1 MPLQK
6 TFIGHPAGLAVL
18 FGTEFWERFCYYSNN
33 ALLTYYMVD
42 YLFVGPR
49 PETIFGYGPV
59 KSGLEAAYGPLA
71 PQPLAALIYGT
82 FAAGTYLFGLAG
94 GAIADRVLGQSRAVI
109 AGAAIMALGEF
120 MLTDPRLFFVAL
132 LVFTLGVGLLKPNVA
147 TQVGGL
153 YAPGDARIDRA
164 YSIFYVGINLGA
176 LIAPLVAGRIG
187 HSAPGQP
194 PHWQYGFAVA
204 GVGML
209 AGLLVFV
216 VGLRWL
222 PPDVRARRRDRDA
235 ASRIGGMATTPAK
248 LTQNERGTMS
258 ALFLIAFCN
267 IFFWGCY
274 GQQYST
280 IALLAEN
287 NIDLSLGFV
296 RLHPEDVQSFNP
308 FFIFTFT
315 PLVIAFWA
323 WQARRGVEPNP
334 VTKMAI
340 GCAATA
346 GCFGLLAIPALSVDH
361 GGYPSVLWL
370 VAALS
375 LQTVG
380 ELYLMPVALSLFSQ
394 LAPARLVSV
403 MMGVNYLSLAF
414 GNYLAGYL
422 AHFWSSTPKAWF
434 FGMIAGIALGTAGA
448 LYGLSRFLAPVLAR
462 RNEEVLL

>member
-1 MPLQK
+1 M
-6 TFIGHPAGLAVL
+6 
-18 FGTEFWERFCYYSNN
+18 
-33 ALLTYYMVD
+33 
-42 YLFVGPR
+42 
-49 PETIFGYGPV
+49 
-59 KSGLEAAYGPLA
+59 
-71 PQPLAALIYGT
+71 
-82 FAAGTYLFGLAG
+82 
-94 GAIADRVLGQSRAVI
+94 GA
-109 AGAAIMALGEF
+109 
-120 MLTDPRLFFVAL
+120 
-132 LVFTLGVGLLKPNVA
+132 
-147 TQVGGL
+147 
-153 YAPGDARIDRA
+153 
-164 YSIFYVGINLGA
+164 
-176 LIAPLVAGRIG
+176 
-187 HSAPGQP
+187 
-194 PHWQYGFAVA
+194 
-204 GVGML
+204 
-209 AGLLVFV
+209 
-216 VGLRWL
+216 
-222 PPDVRARRRDRDA
+222 
-235 ASRIGGMATTPAK
+235 TPAK
-248 LTQNERGTMS
+248 LTQNERGTMT

-287 NIDLSLGFV
+287 NINLSLGFV
-296 RLHPEDVQSFNP
+296 TLHPEDVQSFNP
-308 FFIFTFT
+308 FFIFTLT

-323 WQARRGVEPNP
+323 WQARRRVEPNP

-346 GCFGLLAIPALSVDH
+346 GCFGLLVIPALSVDH

-448 LYGLSRFLAPVLAR
+448 LYGLSRFLAPMLAR
-462 RNEEVLL
+462 RNEEVVF

>member
-6 TFIGHPAGLAVL
+6 TILGHPAGLAVL
-18 FGTEFWERFCYYSNN
+18 FGTEFWERFCYYGNN

-49 PETIFGYGPV
+49 PQTIVGYDSV
-59 KSGLEAAYGPLA
+59 KSVLEAIYGPLA
-71 PQPLAALIYGT
+71 PQPLAALIYGS
-82 FAAGTYLFGLAG
+82 FAAATYLTGLAG
-94 GAIADRVLGQSRAVI
+94 GALADRVLGQSRAVM
-109 AGAAIMALGEF
+109 AGAVVMAAGEF
-120 MLTDPRLFFVAL
+120 MLTDPALFFIAL
-132 LVFTLGVGLLKPNVA
+132 FVFTLGVGLLKPNIA
-147 TQVGGL
+147 AQVGGL

-176 LIAPLVAGRIG
+176 LLAPLLAGRIG
-187 HSAPGQP
+187 HSAPGEP
-194 PHWQYGFAVA
+194 PHWQYGFTAA
-204 GVGML
+204 GAGML
-209 AGLLVFV
+209 IGLVVFV

-222 PPDVRARRRDRDA
+222 PPDVRSRRRAREAAGRALRPAGPRTTLSRD
-235 ASRIGGMATTPAK
+235 
-248 LTQNERGTMS
+248 ERGTIL
-258 ALFLIAFCN
+258 ALLLIAFCN

-280 IALLAEN
+280 IALLAQN

-296 RLHPEDVQSFNP
+296 TLHPEDVQSFNP
-308 FFIFTFT
+308 FFIFTLT

-323 WQARRGVEPNP
+323 WQARRGQEPNP

-340 GCAATA
+340 GCTATA
-346 GCFGLLAIPALSVDH
+346 GCFGLLVIPALSVDR

-370 VAALS
+370 GAAMS

-380 ELYLMPVALSLFSQ
+380 ELYLMPVAMSLFGQ
-394 LAPARLVSV
+394 MAPARLMSV

-422 AHFWSSTPKAWF
+422 AHFWSDTPKAVF
-434 FGMIAGIALGTAGA
+434 FGMISGIALGTAGG
-448 LYGLSRFLAPVLAR
+448 LYLLSRLLMPMLTKR
-462 RNEEVLL
+462 KEEVVF